1 MNTNNLLLAA
11 MIVITLVSIFF
22 AWDELRVAK
31 KNAALWKERHHKLW
45 REKNLFE
52 PTPEKNMKTLDQL
65 ITETKGKFFSITF
78 TKANGSVRTINGKDV
93 YKRLLVGGKFTA
105 SEKGYIPFINR
116 NAPNILNKKG
126 GGWVC
131 AHKDEV
137 VKFKCGK
144 IQTEFSNI

>member
-1 MNTNNLLLAA
+1 
-11 MIVITLVSIFF
+11 MIVATLISIFF
-22 AWDELRVAK
+22 VIEEIIQNK
-31 KNAALWKERHHKLW
+31 KTTALWSNLPES
-45 REKNLFE
+45 KNLLS
-52 PTPEKNMKTLDQL
+52 PRKNMKTLDEL
-65 ITETKGKFFSITF
+65 IAETKGKFFSVTF
-78 TKANGSVRTINGKDV
+78 TKKDGSNRTVNGKDI
-93 YKRLLVGGKFTA
+93 YKRLLVGGAVNA

>member
-1 MNTNNLLLAA
+1 MDTYTTAALL
-11 MIVITLVSIFF
+11 VITLVSIFF
-22 AWDELRVAK
+22 AIEEILTTK
-31 KNAALWKERHHKLW
+31 KITKSLKDLPES
-45 REKNLFE
+45 ESLFS
-52 PTPEKNMKTLDQL
+52 PKKNMKTLDQL

>member
-1 MNTNNLLLAA
+1 MDTYTIIA
-11 MIVITLVSIFF
+11 MIIITLVSIFF
-22 AWDELRVAK
+22 IVEEILTNK
-31 KNAALWKERHHKLW
+31 KITKSLKDLPETESLFSHK
-45 REKNLFE
+45 
-52 PTPEKNMKTLDQL
+52 KNMKTLDQL
-65 ITETKGKFFSITF
+65 IAETKGKFFSITF

-137 VKFKCGK
+137 MKFKCGK

>member
-1 MNTNNLLLAA
+1 MDTYTIIA
-11 MIVITLVSIFF
+11 MLVVTLVSIFF
-22 AWDELRVAK
+22 IIEEILTNK
-31 KNAALWKERHHKLW
+31 KITKSLKDLPES
-45 REKNLFE
+45 ESLFS
-52 PTPEKNMKTLDQL
+52 PKKNMKTLDQL
-65 ITETKGKFFSITF
+65 IAETKGKFFSITF

-137 VKFKCGK
+137 MKFKCGK
-144 IQTEFSNI
+144 ITAEFSNI

>member
-1 MNTNNLLLAA
+1 MDTYTISA
-11 MIVITLVSIFF
+11 MIVVTLVSIFF
-22 AWDELRVAK
+22 IIEEILTNK
-31 KNAALWKERHHKLW
+31 KITKSLKDLPES
-45 REKNLFE
+45 ESLFS
-52 PTPEKNMKTLDQL
+52 PKKNMKTLDQL

>member
-1 MNTNNLLLAA
+1 MDTYTTAALL
-11 MIVITLVSIFF
+11 VITLVSIFF
-22 AWDELRVAK
+22 AIEEILTTKKTTALLRQT
-31 KNAALWKERHHKLW
+31 LKEMPKA
-45 REKNLFE
+45 ESIFSPK
-52 PTPEKNMKTLDQL
+52 KNMKTLDQL
-65 ITETKGKFFSITF
+65 IAETKGKFFSITF

>member
-1 MNTNNLLLAA
+1 MDTYTIIA
-11 MIVITLVSIFF
+11 MIVVTLISIFF
-22 AWDELRVAK
+22 VIEEIIQNK
-31 KNAALWKERHHKLW
+31 KTTALWNNLPES
-45 REKNLFE
+45 KNLLS
-52 PTPEKNMKTLDQL
+52 PRKNMKTLDEL
-65 ITETKGKFFSITF
+65 IAETKGKFFSITF